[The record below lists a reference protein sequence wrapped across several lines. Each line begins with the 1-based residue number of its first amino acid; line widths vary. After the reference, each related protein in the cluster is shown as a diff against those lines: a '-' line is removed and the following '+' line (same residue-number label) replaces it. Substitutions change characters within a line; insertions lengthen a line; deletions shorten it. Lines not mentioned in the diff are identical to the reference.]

1 MNSLNT
7 VSNNISNMYA
17 SLEAPLGLSL
27 PHNLKQKIINEDEDF
42 VEFYSLLQE
51 NPTDA
56 LI

>member
-27 PHNLKQKIINEDEDF
+27 PHNLKQKIINEEF